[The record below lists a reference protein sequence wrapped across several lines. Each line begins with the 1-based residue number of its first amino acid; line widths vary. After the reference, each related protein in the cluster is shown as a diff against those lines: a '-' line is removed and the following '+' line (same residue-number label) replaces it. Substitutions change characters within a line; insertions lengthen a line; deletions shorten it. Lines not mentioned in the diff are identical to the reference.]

1 MAEVEIPKGNWV
13 ARTLRLMN
21 ENSNELFPKTPAD
34 AKATKFD
41 TMYKVD
47 YHDFPTEVLLE
58 GLRSKGQQPERETI
72 RDVLFGQSPSSMFAN
87 WRIPKRLSGAPE
99 DARIGDHVDLEPP
112 AKAETPRLVRQS
124 TLPAIPA
131 SRGSPKV
138 FTPKPR
144 LSASD
149 GVFPRASPIQ
159 RSKTTMDMPS
169 SPRKAQSREMQ
180 AVKLEEWQKRM
191 PDVDRRLLEKVLRLQ
206 ERDSTG
212 LRQSLKGTLLP
223 DACRTVERWLET
235 ASEQER
241 QVALRFF
248 SSLAGNRL
256 MGGDKDEQTARL
268 QQVVNTLQN
277 PSSCRTPGMGLSPR
291 GDGEDSPRRFKYV
304 QQLDDETRQQRW
316 MHTTWHHLPNY
327 RLINPVVNM
336 SSHYIK
342 PHAHQHRHFVIHPDW
357 G

>member
-1 MAEVEIPKGNWV
+1 MDE
-13 ARTLRLMN
+13 
-21 ENSNELFPKTPAD
+21 
-34 AKATKFD
+34 
-41 TMYKVD
+41 
-47 YHDFPTEVLLE
+47 
-58 GLRSKGQQPERETI
+58 KGQQPERETI

-124 TLPAIPA
+124 TP

-169 SPRKAQSREMQ
+169 SPRKAQSVLREMQ

>member
-34 AKATKFD
+34 ARPPSSTPC
-41 TMYKVD
+41 TSRLPTT
-47 YHDFPTEVLLE
+47 FPTEVLLE
-58 GLRSKGQQPERETI
+58 GLPIQ
-72 RDVLFGQSPSSMFAN
+72 V
-87 WRIPKRLSGAPE
+87 
-99 DARIGDHVDLEPP
+99 GDHVDLEPP
-112 AKAETPRLVRQS
+112 AKAETPRL
-124 TLPAIPA
+124 
-131 SRGSPKV
+131 
-138 FTPKPR
+138 
-144 LSASD
+144 
-149 GVFPRASPIQ
+149 
-159 RSKTTMDMPS
+159 
-169 SPRKAQSREMQ
+169 REMQ

-206 ERDSTG
+206 ERDST
-212 LRQSLKGTLLP
+212 
-223 DACRTVERWLET
+223 
-235 ASEQER
+235 ER